1 LCPMLQNIQCVLHDT
16 LLALL
21 AGQWHFAVL
30 LASNRLHGRWR
41 AGCATHQTGALR
53 DGCGRLCAR
62 GGNEGG
68 IGDTEGLESG
78 GRSRCCCCCCQS
90 LGRGEGSVARDLDIP
105 RSAMA
110 VACLVVEN
118 MAAIVDVCVAGG
130 RVESGEA
137 RQEGAVEVVSMIRV

>member
-1 LCPMLQNIQCVLHDT
+1 MLQNIQCVLHDT

-41 AGCATHQTGALR
+41 AGCATHQTRALR
-53 DGCGRLCAR
+53 DGCSGLCAR

-68 IGDTEGLESG
+68 IGDTERLEGG
-78 GRSRCCCCCCQS
+78 GRSRCCCCCQS
-90 LGRGEGSVARDLDIP
+90 PGREEGSVARNLDIP

-118 MAAIVDVCVAGG
+118 MAAIVNVCVAGG
-130 RVESGEA
+130 RVENGEA
-137 RQEGAVEVVSMIRV
+137 RQEGVSKSFL